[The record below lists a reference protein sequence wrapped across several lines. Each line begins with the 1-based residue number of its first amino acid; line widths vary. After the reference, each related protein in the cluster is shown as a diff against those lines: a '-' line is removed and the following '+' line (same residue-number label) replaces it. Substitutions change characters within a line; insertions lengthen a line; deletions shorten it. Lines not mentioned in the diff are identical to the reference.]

1 MSDDPEERLRNLR
14 DAIEDVIEILEGVKE
29 RARGFVA
36 KQIEAEKASAEAQ
49 SKLDYLKT
57 QLANQAN
64 ELATAEGRLAALRS
78 GHDQLYLSRTDR
90 INRTCACYIRH
101 PPSSKKFVLFRK
113 RGLPSVSASELR

>member
-1 MSDDPEERLRNLR
+1 MSDDPEERLRHLR

-36 KQIEAEKASAEAQ
+36 KQVEAEKASAQAQ

-57 QLANQAN
+57 QLAKQAN

-78 GHDQLYLSRTDR
+78 DHVHFIDGALGGYALAASALKAEDR
-90 INRTCACYIRH
+90 GQTTEDR
-101 PPSSKKFVLFRK
+101 
-113 RGLPSVSASELR
+113 